1 MKWHTYELRV
11 AGPLS
16 IRNNC
21 LQLEVD
27 FTRGRFRIYWLF
39 PAAFCG
45 YKLLMRAKLFGTLPA
60 MAALLCLS
68 VMAPH
73 AEELKPIPLPAPQTE
88 GGKPLMQALQQRRTI
103 RELQPDKLPAQVL
116 ANLLWAGF
124 GINRPESGHRTAP
137 SAMNSQEV
145 DLYVALPGG
154 LYVYEAKPHQL
165 KPVLDKDLRA
175 KTSGQPFAT
184 NAPVVLIFV
193 ADLPRLTRANPD
205 QRPFYAGIDTG
216 YISQNI
222 YLYCASEGLA
232 TVVYDL
238 DRAPLAAA
246 MKLRPEQRIILAQAV
261 GYPKN

>member
-1 MKWHTYELRV
+1 MRV
-11 AGPLS
+11 KL
-16 IRNNC
+16 
-21 LQLEVD
+21 VD
-27 FTRGRFRIYWLF
+27 SLTITGAVLWLGVTV
-39 PAAFCG
+39 P
-45 YKLLMRAKLFGTLPA
+45 K
-60 MAALLCLS
+60 
-68 VMAPH
+68 

-88 GGKPLMQALQQRRTI
+88 GGKPFMQALQQRRTI
-103 RELQPDKLPAQVL
+103 RELKPDKLPAQVL

-124 GINRPESGHRTAP
+124 GVNRPESGHRTAP

-145 DLYVALPGG
+145 DLYVALPEG

-193 ADLPRLTRANPD
+193 ADLPRLTRAAPE

-238 DRAPLAAA
+238 DRAPLAGA
-246 MKLRPEQRIILAQAV
+246 MNLRPEQKIILAQAV

>member
-1 MKWHTYELRV
+1 MRKTLL
-11 AGPLS
+11 GPLP
-16 IRNNC
+16 
-21 LQLEVD
+21 V
-27 FTRGRFRIYWLF
+27 T
-39 PAAFCG
+39 
-45 YKLLMRAKLFGTLPA
+45 
-60 MAALLCLS
+60 AALLCLT
-68 VMAPH
+68 VMAPK

-88 GGKPLMQALQQRRTI
+88 GGKPLMQALQQRRTN
-103 RELQPDKLPAQVL
+103 RELQPDKLPVQVL

-124 GINRPESGHRTAP
+124 GINRPENGHRTAP

-154 LYVYEAKPHQL
+154 LYVYDAKPHQL

-261 GYPKN
+261 GYPKK

>member
-1 MKWHTYELRV
+1 MLYGSLPV
-11 AGPLS
+11 A
-16 IRNNC
+16 
-21 LQLEVD
+21 
-27 FTRGRFRIYWLF
+27 
-39 PAAFCG
+39 
-45 YKLLMRAKLFGTLPA
+45 
-60 MAALLCLS
+60 AALLCLS
-68 VMAPH
+68 VMAPK
-73 AEELKPIPLPAPQTE
+73 AEELKPIALPAPQTE
-88 GGKPLMQALQQRRTI
+88 GGKPLMQVLQQRRTS
-103 RELQPDKLPAQVL
+103 RELLPDKLPAQVL

-124 GINRPESGHRTAP
+124 GINRPENGHRTAP

-154 LYVYEAKPHQL
+154 LYVYDAKPHQL
-165 KPVLDKDLRA
+165 KPVLDNDLRA

-216 YISQNI
+216 CISQNI
-222 YLYCASEGLA
+222 YLYCASEGLG